1 MLAPEPY
8 GGLPWETVRNP
19 NNRRDLR
26 YFRGKTNAH
35 TTLGGMIAMH
45 IEHNSTSDSQL
56 TIKQEQRAP
65 LAYLLQLPA
74 GLVSWAPPLAYL
86 NRYGHA
92 QKDLRGWAGCGAASP
107 FEMASG
113 VIHLCN
119 EKRHIRLT

>member
-1 MLAPEPY
+1 VPAPEAH
-8 GGLPWETVRNP
+8 GDLPLRVARNP
-19 NNRRDLR
+19 DSRRNLR
-26 YFRGKTNAH
+26 HFRGKTNAH

-74 GLVSWAPPLAYL
+74 GLVSRAPPLAYL

-92 QKDLRGWAGCGAASP
+92 QRDLHAWARCGAASP
-107 FEMASG
+107 SELASG

-119 EKRHIRLT
+119 ERGTLD